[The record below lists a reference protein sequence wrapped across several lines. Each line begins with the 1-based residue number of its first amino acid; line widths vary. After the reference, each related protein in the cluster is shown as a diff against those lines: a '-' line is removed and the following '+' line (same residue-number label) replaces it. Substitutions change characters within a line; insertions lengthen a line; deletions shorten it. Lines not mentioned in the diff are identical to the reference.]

1 MTTDPTPPWDQGEHR
16 MRRDSAVNAD
26 RDLFSSTGPSR
37 SRPSRPSG
45 RRRRAGAVVALTTA
59 VSLALPLTA
68 YAAPGLATSPTATA
82 GTESAT
88 GSDAA
93 AAVVDGPLV
102 DYVNPFIG
110 TKDDGNTYPGAA
122 VPFGMVQLSP
132 DNGHNVGYDYD
143 RTSVRGFSLVHLSGV
158 GCGLGGPLPTLPT
171 TGAITSTDYGQ
182 YALGFT
188 HDDEEASPGYYRVGL
203 QAPEG
208 TIEAELTATART
220 GVQRY
225 TFPATAQANVLL
237 NAGQALNR
245 VTESDVRVVDD
256 RTVET
261 RITVRGFC
269 QDTEPQTIWTR
280 TTFDRPFVAHGTW
293 DGQVVTA
300 GADAASGGE
309 GRRGAYVTFDTTGG
323 DLDVEAVTAM
333 SYVGA
338 DGAAA
343 NLAAEAGTFDA
354 VHDAA
359 RSAWE
364 ERLGLVRVAQGDPD
378 DLRTF
383 YSSLYRS
390 FLAPNVGSDVDGRYR
405 GWDQE
410 VHAAEPDFTYYQNYS
425 LWDTY
430 RTQQQLL
437 YLLAPDESADMALS
451 LVRQGQQGGW
461 LPRWGYGTVE
471 TNIMTGD
478 PATPFL
484 VSAWR
489 QGLLA
494 GHEEEAY
501 AVLREN
507 ADGVPPADSPFNGRA
522 ANVEYLRDGFVPHE
536 PARSGKPGD
545 YDLQH
550 GASATM
556 EYALADAMLS
566 TMARG
571 LGHDEDADR
580 YAARGQSYRNVF
592 DPRTGNFRAR
602 NADGFFVGDA
612 DPAHSDGFHEGTAV
626 QYQWLVPQD
635 VPGLFDLMGGTDA
648 AVDRLDA
655 FFAYD
660 ELVADPPHVA
670 SEVWVNGTYDYYGW
684 ETYNPNNEP
693 NLHAPYVYLWTG
705 QPWKTTDVVR
715 AASTLFTDGPD
726 GVTGNDDLGT
736 MSAWHV
742 LSSIGVYPIVP
753 GADLWGLTTPLFDD
767 VTITL
772 DPEVFGRD
780 SLRLTADGVAPD
792 THYTQSVSLGGQPL
806 DRAWVTGD
814 ELTAAG
820 TLDVTVGTE
829 PSAWATDPAASPGAV
844 VPADG
849 TVERLFVGATPRQP
863 VLAPGGRTEVAVQV
877 VAQGAGTSSGTLE
890 VTSDGAV
897 TATTD
902 LAEWTAESDGLPAT
916 VEGTVTIEAPADA
929 EPGLHTV
936 RLVVRDA
943 AGTEAVREVSVVV
956 SGESWIADAFDN
968 VGIGDAGAAN
978 ANLDGSGAYLLRDL
992 LADLGAVQGLELTV
1006 PGTDLTYT
1014 LGAPRAGAPDNV
1026 AASGEVLEVPEHLRS
1041 ARHLSVV
1048 GTSTHGTH
1056 GGGLVLGFADGSSQ
1070 TVDVRL
1076 SDWCTGSPEP
1086 GNITVAKAGARGDR
1100 ENVQKIGCGLYATA
1114 PVAIPEGKVLTSVTL
1129 PSDERFHVF
1138 AIATDATGDVP
1149 APQVEVTAQA
1159 RCLGGKAFVAVRALN
1174 TGEQPAAIEL
1184 ATPYGSK
1191 LFGDVAPGANAYQSF
1206 ATRAAAVEAGEVT
1219 VTVTTPDGEPQQ
1231 VTAAYDAA
1239 ACS

>member
-1 MTTDPTPPWDQGEHR
+1 
-16 MRRDSAVNAD
+16 MRTDSATEPGH
-26 RDLFSSTGPSR
+26 RPRPSR
-37 SRPSRPSG
+37 SGPPRPARA
-45 RRRRAGAVVALTTA
+45 RRRTSAAVALATA
-59 VSLALPLTA
+59 ASLALPLAAHATPVPASAARAEATTA
-68 YAAPGLATSPTATA
+68 V
-82 GTESAT
+82 
-88 GSDAA
+88 
-93 AAVVDGPLV
+93 AVVDAPLV

-158 GCGLGGPLPTLPT
+158 GCGLGGPLPVLPT
-171 TGAITSTDYGQ
+171 TGPVTSTDYGQ
-182 YALGFT
+182 YALGFS

-203 QAPEG
+203 QAAAG
-208 TIEAELTATART
+208 TIDAELTATART

-225 TFPATAQANVLL
+225 TFPATTQANVLL

-245 VTESDVRVVDD
+245 VTGSDVRVVDD

-293 DGQVVTA
+293 DGETVIA
-300 GADAASGGE
+300 GSDAASGGE
-309 GRRGAYVTFDTTGG
+309 GRRGVYVTFDTTDG

-338 DGAAA
+338 EGAAA

-359 RSAWE
+359 RAAWE
-364 ERLGLVRVAQGDPD
+364 ERLGLVRVAQGAED

-410 VHAAEPDFTYYQNYS
+410 VHDAEPGFTYYQNYS

-501 AVLREN
+501 AVLRQN
-507 ADGVPPADSPFNGRA
+507 ADEVPPADSQYNGRA

-550 GASATM
+550 GGSATM

-592 DPRTGNFRAR
+592 DARTSSFRAR
-602 NADGFFVGDA
+602 NADGFFVGDP

-648 AVDRLDA
+648 AVERLDA

-660 ELVADPPHVA
+660 ELVEDPARVA

-715 AASTLFTDGPD
+715 AAATLFTDGPD

-753 GADLWGLTTPLFDD
+753 GTDLWGLTTPLFDD

-780 SLRLTADGVAPD
+780 SLRLTAEGVAPD
-792 THYTQSVSLGGQPL
+792 AHYTQSVALGGEPL

-820 TLDVTVGTE
+820 TLDVEVGSA

-849 TVERLFVGATPRQP
+849 TVERLFVGATPRRP
-863 VLAPGGRTEVAVQV
+863 VLAPGGQTEVAVQV

-916 VEGTVTIEAPADA
+916 VEGTVTLAADVDA
-929 EPGLHTV
+929 EQGVHTV
-936 RLVVRDA
+936 RVVVRDA
-943 AGTEAVREVSVVV
+943 AGTEAVRELQVVV

-978 ANLDGSGAYLLRDL
+978 ADLDGSGAYLLRDL
-992 LADLGAVQGLELTV
+992 LADLGVVQGLELTV
-1006 PGTDLTYT
+1006 PGTDLTYL
-1014 LGAPRAGAPDNV
+1014 LGAPPAGDPDNV
-1026 AASGEVLEVPEHLRS
+1026 AADGQVLDVPEAHRGT
-1041 ARHLSVV
+1041 RTLSLV
-1048 GTSTHGTH
+1048 GTATHGTQ
-1056 GGGLVLGFADGSSQ
+1056 GGDLVLGFADGSSE
-1070 TVDVRL
+1070 TVPVVL

-1086 GNITVAKAGARGDR
+1086 GNVLVAKPGARGNGTGTD
-1100 ENVQKIGCGLYATA
+1100 KFGCGLYATA
-1114 PVAIPEGKVLTSVTL
+1114 PVTVPDGKVLTSLTL
-1129 PSDERFHVF
+1129 PRNTRFHVF
-1138 AIATDATGDVP
+1138 AVATDAVGVAP
-1149 APQVEVTAQA
+1149 GPQVEVTAQT
-1159 RCLGGKAFVAVRALN
+1159 RCLGARAFVAVRALN
-1174 TGEQPAAIEL
+1174 TGEQAVAIEL
-1184 ATPYGSK
+1184 ATPYGSR
-1191 LFGDVAPGANAYQSF
+1191 LVADVAPGTSAYQSF

-1219 VTVTTPDGEPQQ
+1219 VTVTAPDGEPQQ

-1239 ACS
+1239 TCS

>member
-1 MTTDPTPPWDQGEHR
+1 MP
-16 MRRDSAVNAD
+16 DSAVNAGL
-26 RDLFSSTGPSR
+26 DLASPSPRPGPHR
-37 SRPSRPSG
+37 SRRAPRG
-45 RRRRAGAVVALTTA
+45 RRRTAVVALATVA
-59 VSLALPLTA
+59 SLALPLTA
-68 YAAPGLATSPTATA
+68 AHAQTTT
-82 GTESAT
+82 GTGAAT

-93 AAVVDGPLV
+93 AAAVDGPLV
-102 DYVNPFIG
+102 DLVNPFIG

-171 TGAITSTDYGQ
+171 TGAITSTDYAQ
-182 YALGFT
+182 YALGFS

-203 QAPEG
+203 QATAG
-208 TIEAELTATART
+208 TIDAELTATERT

-269 QDTEPQTIWTR
+269 QDTAPQTIWTR

-293 DGQVVTA
+293 DGETVTA
-300 GADAASGGE
+300 GSDAAAGGE

-343 NLAAEAGTFDA
+343 NLEAEAGTFDA

-364 ERLGLVRVAQGDPD
+364 DRLGLVRVAQGADD

-410 VHAAEPDFTYYQNYS
+410 VHAPESDADEAFTYYQNYS

-451 LVRQGQQGGW
+451 LVRQAQQGGW

-484 VSAWR
+484 VSAWQ

-501 AVLREN
+501 AVLKQN
-507 ADGVPPADSPFNGRA
+507 ADEVPPADSPFNGRA

-556 EYALADAMLS
+556 EYAFADAMLS

-580 YAARGQSYRNVF
+580 YAARGQGYRNVF

-648 AVDRLDA
+648 AIDRLDA

-660 ELVADPPHVA
+660 ELVTDPARVA

-715 AASTLFTDGPD
+715 AAATLFTDGPD

-753 GADLWGLTTPLFDD
+753 GTDLWGLTTPLFDD

-772 DPEVFGRD
+772 DPDVFGRD
-780 SLRLTADGVAPD
+780 SLHVTADGVSSDA
-792 THYTQSVSLGGQPL
+792 HYTQSVSLGGQDL

-820 TLDVTVGTE
+820 SLDVAVGAS

-849 TVERLFVGATPRQP
+849 TVERLFVGATPRRP
-863 VLAPGGRTEVAVQV
+863 VVAPGGQTELAVQV
-877 VAQGAGTSSGTLE
+877 VAQGAGTTSGTLR

-897 TATTD
+897 SATTD
-902 LAEWTAESDGLPAT
+902 LAAWTAESGGLPAT
-916 VEGTVTIEAPADA
+916 VEGTITLAAAADA
-929 EPGLHTV
+929 EQGVHTV
-936 RLVVRDA
+936 QVVVRDA
-943 AGTEAVREVSVVV
+943 AGTEAVREIQVAV

-978 ANLDGSGAYLLRDL
+978 ADLDGTGAYLLREL
-992 LADLGAVQGLELTV
+992 LADLGVVQGLELTV
-1006 PGTDLTYT
+1006 PGTELTYL
-1014 LGAPRAGAPDNV
+1014 LGAPPAGEPDNV
-1026 AASGEVLEVPEHLRS
+1026 AANGQVLDVPDAQRGT
-1041 ARHLSVV
+1041 RTLSLV
-1048 GTSTHGTH
+1048 GTATHGTQR
-1056 GGGLVLGFADGSSQ
+1056 GELVLGFADGTRQSVQ
-1070 TVDVRL
+1070 VAL

-1086 GNITVAKAGARGDR
+1086 GNILVAKPGARGNGTGTD
-1100 ENVQKIGCGLYATA
+1100 KFGCGLYATA
-1114 PVAIPEGKVLTSVTL
+1114 PVTVPDGKVLTSLTL
-1129 PSDERFHVF
+1129 PVNPRFHVF
-1138 AIATDATGDVP
+1138 AVATDAAGVVP

-1174 TGEQPAAIEL
+1174 TGEEPAAIEL
-1184 ATPYGSK
+1184 ATAYGSK
-1191 LFGDVAPGANAYQSF
+1191 LFPEVAPGANAYQSF
-1206 ATRAAAVEAGEVT
+1206 ATRAAAVDAGEVT
-1219 VTVTTPDGEPQQ
+1219 VTVTTPGGEPQQ
-1231 VTAAYDAA
+1231 VTAVHQGIT
-1239 ACS
+1239 CS

>member
-1 MTTDPTPPWDQGEHR
+1 MTF
-16 MRRDSAVNAD
+16 
-26 RDLFSSTGPSR
+26 L
-37 SRPSRPSG
+37 
-45 RRRRAGAVVALTTA
+45 RRRSNPTLRGPALTRGPATARAAVALLTASALLVPAAGAV
-59 VSLALPLTA
+59 
-68 YAAPGLATSPTATA
+68 AAPAAPAA
-82 GTESAT
+82 TESD
-88 GSDAA
+88 DAA
-93 AAVVDGPLV
+93 ATAVEGPLV
-102 DYVNPFIG
+102 DLVNPFIG

-132 DNGHNVGYDYD
+132 DNGHNVGYDHD
-143 RTSVRGFSLVHLSGV
+143 RTSIRGFSLVHLSGV
-158 GCGLGGPLPTLPT
+158 GCGLGGPLPVLPT
-171 TGAITSTDYGQ
+171 TGPVASTDYAA
-182 YALGFT
+182 YALPYT
-188 HDDEEASPGYYRVGL
+188 HDDEDASPGYYRVGL
-203 QAPEG
+203 QSAAG
-208 TIEAELTATART
+208 TIEAELTATERT

-225 TFPATAQANVLL
+225 TFPATEQANVLL

-245 VTESDVRVVDD
+245 VTSSEVRVVDD

-261 RITVRGFC
+261 EITVRGFC

-280 TTFDRPFVAHGTW
+280 TTFDRPFTAHGTW
-293 DGQVVTA
+293 DGDAVTA
-300 GADAASGGE
+300 GSDVASGGE
-309 GRRGAYVTFDTTGG
+309 QRRGAYVTFDTTDG

-364 ERLGLVRVAQGDPD
+364 DRLGLVQVGQGDAT

-390 FLAPNVGSDVDGRYR
+390 FLAPNTASDVDGRYR

-410 VHAAEPDFTYYQNYS
+410 VHTAGVEGEPGTYYQNYS

-437 YLLAPDESADMALS
+437 YLLAPKESADMALS
-451 LVRQGQQGGW
+451 LVRQAEQGGW

-484 VSAWR
+484 VSAWQ

-501 AVLREN
+501 AVLRQN
-507 ADGVPPADSPFNGRA
+507 ADGVPPEDSPFNGRA

-550 GASATM
+550 GGSATM

-592 DPRTGNFRAR
+592 DPRTENFRAR
-602 NADGFFVGDA
+602 SADGFFVGDP

-648 AVDRLDA
+648 AIDRLDA

-660 ELVADPPHVA
+660 ELVEDPARVA

-715 AASTLFTDGPD
+715 AAATLFTDGPD

-753 GADLWGLTTPLFDD
+753 GTDLWGLTTPLFDD
-767 VTITL
+767 VTVTL
-772 DPEVFGRD
+772 DPDVFGRD
-780 SLRLTADGVAPD
+780 SLHLTADGVAPD
-792 THYTQSVSLGGQPL
+792 AHYTQSVSLGGETL

-814 ELTAAG
+814 ELTSAG
-820 TLDVTVGTE
+820 TLDVTVGSE
-829 PSAWATDPAASPGAV
+829 PSAWATAPEASPGAV

-863 VLAPGGRTEVAVQV
+863 VLAPGGETEVSVQV

-890 VTSDGAV
+890 VVSDGAV

-902 LAEWTAESDGLPAT
+902 LAEWSAESAGLPAT
-916 VEGTVTIEAPADA
+916 VEGTVTLSAAADA
-929 EPGLHTV
+929 EPGSHVV

-943 AGTEAVREVSVVV
+943 AGTEAVREIQVVV
-956 SGESWIADAFDN
+956 SGESWIAGAFDN

-978 ANLDGSGAYLLRDL
+978 ADLDGTGAYLLRDL
-992 LADLGAVQGLELTV
+992 LADLGVVQGLELTV
-1006 PGTDLTYT
+1006 PGTELTYL
-1014 LGAPRAGAPDNV
+1014 LGAPPAGEPDNV
-1026 AASGEVLEVPEHLRS
+1026 AADGQVLEVPEAQRGT
-1041 ARHLSVV
+1041 RTLSLV
-1048 GTSTHGTH
+1048 GTATHGTQR
-1056 GGGLVLGFADGSSQ
+1056 GDLVLGFADGTSQ
-1070 TVDVRL
+1070 TVQVAL

-1086 GNITVAKAGARGDR
+1086 DNILVAKPGARGNGTGTDR
-1100 ENVQKIGCGLYATA
+1100 FGCGLYATA
-1114 PVAIPEGKVLTSVTL
+1114 PVTVPDGKVLTSLTL
-1129 PSDERFHVF
+1129 PVNTRLHVF
-1138 AIATDATGDVP
+1138 AVATDATGVAP

-1159 RCLGGKAFVAVRALN
+1159 RCLAGRAYVAVRAVN

-1184 ATPYGSK
+1184 ATD
-1191 LFGDVAPGANAYQSF
+1191 FGAKAFPQVAPGASAYQSF
-1206 ATRAAAVEAGEVT
+1206 AVRSAHVEEGEVT
-1219 VTVTTPDGEPQQ
+1219 VTVTTADGEPQQ
-1231 VTAAYDAA
+1231 VTAVHPAIT
-1239 ACS
+1239 CS

>member
-1 MTTDPTPPWDQGEHR
+1 MTF
-16 MRRDSAVNAD
+16 
-26 RDLFSSTGPSR
+26 L
-37 SRPSRPSG
+37 
-45 RRRRAGAVVALTTA
+45 RRRTRQSRRGPASTRGPVPARAAVAL
-59 VSLALPLTA
+59 LTA
-68 YAAPGLATSPTATA
+68 SALLVPAAAAVAAPAAPTAT
-82 GTESAT
+82 ESD
-88 GSDAA
+88 DAA
-93 AAVVDGPLV
+93 AAAVEGPLV
-102 DYVNPFIG
+102 DLVNPFIG

-132 DNGHNVGYDYD
+132 DNGHNVGYDHD

-158 GCGLGGPLPTLPT
+158 GCGLGGPLPVLPT
-171 TGAITSTDYGQ
+171 TGAVTATDYAS
-182 YALGFT
+182 YALPYT

-203 QAPEG
+203 QSAAG
-208 TIEAELTATART
+208 TIEAELTASERT

-225 TFPATAQANVLL
+225 TFPATEQANVLL
-237 NAGQALNR
+237 NTGQALNR
-245 VTESDVRVVDD
+245 VTSSEVRVVDD

-261 RITVRGFC
+261 EITVRGFC

-280 TTFDRPFVAHGTW
+280 TTFDRPFTAHGTW
-293 DGQVVTA
+293 DGDTVTA
-300 GADAASGGE
+300 GSDAASGGE
-309 GRRGAYVTFDTTGG
+309 QRRGAYVTFDTTGG

-343 NLAAEAGTFDA
+343 NLVAEAGTFDA

-364 ERLGLVRVAQGDPD
+364 DRLGLVQVGQGDET

-390 FLAPNVGSDVDGRYR
+390 FLAPNTASDVDGRYR

-410 VHAAEPDFTYYQNYS
+410 VHTAGVEGEPGTYYQNYS

-437 YLLAPDESADMALS
+437 YLLAPKESADMALS
-451 LVRQGQQGGW
+451 LVRQAEQGGW

-484 VSAWR
+484 VSAWQ

-501 AVLREN
+501 AVLRQN
-507 ADGVPPADSPFNGRA
+507 ADGVPPEDSPFNGRA

-550 GASATM
+550 GGSATM

-571 LGHDEDADR
+571 LGHVEDADR

-592 DPRTGNFRAR
+592 DPRTENFRAR
-602 NADGFFVGDA
+602 SADGFFVGDP

-648 AVDRLDA
+648 AIDRLDA

-660 ELVADPPHVA
+660 ELVEDPARVA

-715 AASTLFTDGPD
+715 AAATLFTDGPD

-753 GADLWGLTTPLFDD
+753 GTDLWGLTTPLFDD

-772 DPEVFGRD
+772 DPDVFGRD
-780 SLRLTADGVAPD
+780 ALHLTADGVAPD
-792 THYTQSVSLGGQPL
+792 AHYTQSVSLGGEAL

-814 ELTAAG
+814 ELTSAG
-820 TLDVTVGTE
+820 TLDVTVGSE
-829 PSAWATDPAASPGAV
+829 PSAWATAPEVSPGAV

-863 VLAPGGRTEVAVQV
+863 VLAPGGQTEVAVQV
-877 VAQGAGTSSGTLE
+877 VAQGEGTSSGTLE

-902 LAEWTAESDGLPAT
+902 LAEWSAMSDGLPAT
-916 VEGTVTIEAPADA
+916 VEGTVTLSAPADA
-929 EPGLHTV
+929 EPGSHVV

-943 AGTEAVREVSVVV
+943 AGTEAVREIQVVV
-956 SGESWIADAFDN
+956 SGESWIAGAFDN

-978 ANLDGSGAYLLRDL
+978 ADLDGTGAYLLRDL
-992 LADLGAVQGLELTV
+992 LADLGVVQGLDLTV
-1006 PGTDLTYT
+1006 PGTDLTYL
-1014 LGAPRAGAPDNV
+1014 LGAPPAGEPDNV
-1026 AASGEVLEVPEHLRS
+1026 AANGQVLEVPEAQR
-1041 ARHLSVV
+1041 
-1048 GTSTHGTH
+1048 GTSTLSLVGTATHGTQR
-1056 GGGLVLGFADGSSQ
+1056 GDLVLGFADGTSE
-1070 TVDVRL
+1070 TVQVAL

-1086 GNITVAKAGARGDR
+1086 DNILVAKPGARGNGTGTDR
-1100 ENVQKIGCGLYATA
+1100 FGCGLYATA
-1114 PVAIPEGKVLTSVTL
+1114 PVSVPDGKVLTSLTL
-1129 PSDERFHVF
+1129 PVNTRLHVF
-1138 AIATDATGDVP
+1138 AVATDATGVAP

-1159 RCLGGKAFVAVRALN
+1159 RCLGGRAFVAVRAVN

-1184 ATPYGSK
+1184 ATD
-1191 LFGDVAPGANAYQSF
+1191 FGAKAFPQVAPGASAYQSF
-1206 ATRAAAVEAGEVT
+1206 AVRAAQVEEGEVT

-1231 VTAAYDAA
+1231 VTAVHPAIT
-1239 ACS
+1239 CS

>member
-1 MTTDPTPPWDQGEHR
+1 MRLHRPTSPPPARQGP
-16 MRRDSAVNAD
+16 RRV
-26 RDLFSSTGPSR
+26 
-37 SRPSRPSG
+37 
-45 RRRRAGAVVALTTA
+45 RAPRQRWGAAVALATVA
-59 VSLALPLTA
+59 GL
-68 YAAPGLATSPTATA
+68 AAPVGAAHAAPAANLAATQ
-82 GTESAT
+82 
-88 GSDAA
+88 SDGAA
-93 AAVVDGPLV
+93 AAEVAGPLV
-102 DYVNPFIG
+102 DLVNPFIG

-132 DNGHNVGYDYD
+132 DNGHNVGYDHD
-143 RTSVRGFSLVHLSGV
+143 RTSIRGFSLVHLSGV
-158 GCGLGGPLPTLPT
+158 GCGLGGPLPVLPT
-171 TGAITSTDYGQ
+171 TGPVTSTDYAA
-182 YALGFT
+182 YALPYT
-188 HDDEEASPGYYRVGL
+188 HDDEDASPGYYRVGL
-203 QAPEG
+203 QSAAG
-208 TIEAELTATART
+208 TIEAELTATERA

-225 TFPATAQANVLL
+225 TFPATEQANVLL
-237 NAGQALNR
+237 NTGQALNR
-245 VTESDVRVVDD
+245 VTSSQVRVVDD

-261 RITVRGFC
+261 EITVRGFC

-280 TTFDRPFVAHGTW
+280 TTFDRPFTAHGTW
-293 DGQVVTA
+293 DGDAVTA
-300 GADAASGGE
+300 GSDAASGGE
-309 GRRGAYVTFDTTGG
+309 QRRGAYVTFDTTDG

-333 SYVGA
+333 SYVGP

-343 NLAAEAGTFDA
+343 NLAAEAGAFDV

-364 ERLGLVRVAQGDPD
+364 DRLGLVQVGQGDET

-390 FLAPNVGSDVDGRYR
+390 FLAPNTASDVDGRYR

-410 VHAAEPDFTYYQNYS
+410 VHTAGVEGEPGTYYQNYS

-437 YLLAPDESADMALS
+437 YLLAPKESADMALS
-451 LVRQGQQGGW
+451 LVRQAEQGGW

-484 VSAWR
+484 VSAWQ

-501 AVLREN
+501 AVLKQN
-507 ADGVPPADSPFNGRA
+507 ADGVPPEDSPFNGRA

-550 GASATM
+550 GGSATM

-592 DPRTGNFRAR
+592 DPRTENFRAR
-602 NADGFFVGDA
+602 SADGFFVGDP

-648 AVDRLDA
+648 AIDRLDA

-660 ELVADPPHVA
+660 ELVEDPARVA

-715 AASTLFTDGPD
+715 AAATLFTDGPD

-753 GADLWGLTTPLFDD
+753 GTDLWGLTTPLFDD
-767 VTITL
+767 VTVTL
-772 DPEVFGRD
+772 DPDVFGQD
-780 SLRLTADGVAPD
+780 ALHLTADGVAPD
-792 THYTQSVSLGGQPL
+792 AHYTQSVALGGEPL
-806 DRAWVTGD
+806 ERAWVTGD
-814 ELTAAG
+814 ELTSAG
-820 TLDVTVGTE
+820 TLDVAVGSE
-829 PSAWATDPAASPGAV
+829 PSAWATAPEASPGAV

-863 VLAPGGRTEVAVQV
+863 VLAPGGRTELSVQV

-890 VTSDGAV
+890 VVSDGAV

-902 LAEWTAESDGLPAT
+902 LAEWSAESEGLPAT
-916 VEGTVTIEAPADA
+916 VEGTVTLSAPADA
-929 EPGLHTV
+929 EPGSHVV
-936 RLVVRDA
+936 RLVVRDT
-943 AGTEAVREVSVVV
+943 AGTEAVREIQVAV
-956 SGESWIADAFDN
+956 SGESWIAGAFDN

-978 ANLDGSGAYLLRDL
+978 ADLDGTGAYLLRDL
-992 LADLGAVQGLELTV
+992 LADLGVVQGLELTV
-1006 PGTDLTYT
+1006 PGTELTYL
-1014 LGAPRAGAPDNV
+1014 LGAPPAGEPDNV
-1026 AASGEVLEVPEHLRS
+1026 AADGQVLEVPEAQRGT
-1041 ARHLSVV
+1041 RTLSLV
-1048 GTSTHGTH
+1048 GTATHGTQR
-1056 GGGLVLGFADGSSQ
+1056 GDLVLGFADGTSQ
-1070 TVDVRL
+1070 TVQVAL

-1086 GNITVAKAGARGDR
+1086 DNILVAKPGARGNGTGTDR
-1100 ENVQKIGCGLYATA
+1100 FGCGLYATA
-1114 PVAIPEGKVLTSVTL
+1114 PVTVPDGKVLTSVTL
-1129 PSDERFHVF
+1129 PTNQRFHVF
-1138 AIATDATGDVP
+1138 AVATDATGAEP
-1149 APQVEVTAQA
+1149 GPQVEVTVQP
-1159 RCLGGKAFVAVRALN
+1159 RCLGGRAHLAVRALN

-1184 ATPYGSK
+1184 ATAYGAKS
-1191 LFGDVAPGANAYQSF
+1191 FPQVAPGASAYHAF
-1206 ATRAAAVEAGEVT
+1206 AVRAEHIDAGEVT
-1219 VTVTTPDGEPQQ
+1219 VTVTTSDGEPQH
-1231 VTAAYDAA
+1231 VTAVHEALT
-1239 ACS
+1239 CS